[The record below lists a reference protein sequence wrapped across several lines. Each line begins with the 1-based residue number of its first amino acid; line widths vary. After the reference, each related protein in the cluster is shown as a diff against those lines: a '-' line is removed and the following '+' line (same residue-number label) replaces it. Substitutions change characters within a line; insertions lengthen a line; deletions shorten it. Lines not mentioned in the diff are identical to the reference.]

1 VRMSR
6 LAPQA
11 RLAAVAIAVLLVLG
25 GAVYALFLRGGDDEP
40 TAEAGSR
47 FGDEGAAGS
56 GGTLLDTLAP
66 VLGARVQSRRTG
78 SDPPPPSEAELR
90 RAPGDP
96 VAGLFLVGFRGTLR
110 DTAFLER
117 LAARPYGGILLTKA
131 NYVQPQQLSGLT
143 AKIQEVARDA
153 GHPAPLVAAQQE
165 GGEFNAFGNL
175 APDGQ
180 VDVGEGSRGSIARSA
195 RTTAE
200 QLKALGV
207 GMNLAPNA
215 DIAVAGGPGQG
226 RAFSDSA
233 AKIASAV
240 GATVAEYNSA
250 GVAAAVGPFPGTG
263 AASQDPDAGP
273 APVGLSLEALRKND
287 LKPFAAVAN
296 GSDKAPA
303 MQMSNAIYVAF
314 DGVTPATVL
323 PEAIREL
330 RDRLDFDGAI
340 ISADLVATTATA
352 GGSVGEA
359 AVAAL
364 KAGVDMLVIPGG
376 RAQQDEAYR
385 AVVAAV
391 RSGAISPGRV
401 VAALERIAA
410 LRRFTRETR
419 EPARAAS

>member
-1 VRMSR
+1 MSR
-6 LAPQA
+6 LPPQG
-11 RLAAVAIAVLLVLG
+11 RLAVLVSVVVLVLG
-25 GAVYALFLRGGDDEP
+25 GAVYFVFLRGGDDEP
-40 TAEAGSR
+40 VVAAGSR
-47 FGDEGAAGS
+47 FGDEGAGGG

-66 VLGARVQSRRTG
+66 VLGANVRSRRTG
-78 SDPPPPSEAELR
+78 SDPSPPSEDELR

-96 VAGLFLVGFRGTLR
+96 VAGLFVVGFRGRLR
-110 DTAFLER
+110 DTPFLDR
-117 LAARPYGGILLTKA
+117 LAARPYGGVLLTQA
-131 NYVQPQQLSGLT
+131 NYEQPQQLSGLT
-143 AKIQEVARDA
+143 SKIQEVARDA
-153 GHPAPLVAAQQE
+153 GHPAPLVVARQE

-180 VDVGEGSRGSIARSA
+180 VEVGAGSRETIARSA

-207 GMNLAPNA
+207 GVNLAPNA
-215 DIAVAGGPGQG
+215 DVAVAGGPGQG

-233 AKIASAV
+233 AKVTSAV
-240 GATVAEYNSA
+240 KATVAAYNDA

-263 AASQDPDAGP
+263 AASQDPNAGP
-273 APVGLSLEALRKND
+273 APVGLSLDDLREND
-287 LKPFAAVAN
+287 LKPFAGVAS
-296 GSDKAPA
+296 GGDEAPA

-314 DGVTPATVL
+314 DGVTPATLL
-323 PEAIREL
+323 PEAVDEL
-330 RDRLDFDGAI
+330 RDRLDFDGTI

-364 KAGVDMLVIPGG
+364 KAGVDLLVVPGG

-391 RSGAISPGRV
+391 RSGALEAGRV
-401 VAALERIAA
+401 VRALERIAA

-419 EPARAAS
+419 EPVAAEG